1 MKPPTTSILSEIA
14 DSVICI
20 KLQPDSGDIIG
31 RIRELIIRPKYIY
44 AFDIA
49 QQMIFVFD
57 KTGKFVAKLNKR
69 GQGPDEYLHIGP
81 VFIDDNEEYIE
92 IVNYISPKPTVL
104 KYSNINFELM
114 ETHPFP
120 DVNFNTC
127 RRHNGFYYFAIQQ
140 LDNIV
145 NGKKTIGG
153 IIVYDDR
160 NNGKV
165 LFDKTIDTGHSSFSV
180 NAESF
185 TKNEKNELFVSLMYD
200 NTFYRLEGGEAYPV
214 YAVDFGKY
222 GINNSIGLEPI
233 EKQFSY
239 IKNANDLA
247 TFPVLTVNNA
257 SIMSFM
263 YYFKQDK
270 EERFYRETDL
280 RQYVKIKNSNKVYHT
295 KRFKNDLTD
304 FPDNVYVGSYFYDC
318 VREAMYEN
326 YLVYIVW
333 PEFYFDNDTKK
344 VFVDGIGEI
353 TAFDDP
359 IIVMVK
365 LKDHIVSDMGK

>member
-1 MKPPTTSILSEIA
+1 MKIDLAVMFKKTCILVLLLFFFCGCHEKRAVRDGSMEVININPYEAADYINLSEIA

-92 IVNYISPKPTVL
+92 IVNYISPKPSVL

-140 LDNIV
+140 LDNTV
-145 NGKKTIGG
+145 NGKKTNGG

-180 NAESF
+180 NVESF

-200 NTFYRLEGGEAYPV
+200 NTFYRLERG
-214 YAVDFGKY
+214 
-222 GINNSIGLEPI
+222 
-233 EKQFSY
+233 
-239 IKNANDLA
+239 
-247 TFPVLTVNNA
+247 
-257 SIMSFM
+257 
-263 YYFKQDK
+263 
-270 EERFYRETDL
+270 
-280 RQYVKIKNSNKVYHT
+280 
-295 KRFKNDLTD
+295 
-304 FPDNVYVGSYFYDC
+304 
-318 VREAMYEN
+318 
-326 YLVYIVW
+326 
-333 PEFYFDNDTKK
+333 
-344 VFVDGIGEI
+344 
-353 TAFDDP
+353 
-359 IIVMVK
+359 
-365 LKDHIVSDMGK
+365 